1 MPSIGGDIGVR
12 DLSADVH
19 ISFDEL
25 LRHLSFA
32 AMGTFEF
39 SYNHWL
45 GIADGVWAAVHDD
58 RTPSLGGLAPD
69 IDMNLRLAFLQAFGG
84 YSFRARSNV
93 AIDVLAGA
101 RLWSVDGSLRLT
113 GENIARQ
120 RERTRM
126 WADALGGV
134 RVRWEPAERWYVSVA
149 GDGGGGGSRGTGE
162 GMGTIGYDVS
172 RHWNVF
178 AAYRYL
184 YGDYRKNEFS
194 FKGHLSGPA
203 IGGRYRW

>member
-1 MPSIGGDIGVR
+1 
-12 DLSADVH
+12 
-19 ISFDEL
+19 
-25 LRHLSFA
+25 
-32 AMGTFEF
+32 
-39 SYNHWL
+39 
-45 GIADGVWAAVHDD
+45 
-58 RTPSLGGLAPD
+58 
-69 IDMNLRLAFLQAFGG
+69 
-84 YSFRARSNV
+84 FRARSNL
-93 AIDVLAGA
+93 AMDVLAGA

-120 RERTRM
+120 RERTPM

-178 AAYRYL
+178 GAYRYL
-184 YGDYRKNEFS
+184 YGDYRKNEFF
-194 FKGHLSGPA
+194 FKGHLGGPV